1 MGVVLDVPV
10 LDVPVLEVDVWSDVV
25 CPWCY
30 IGKRRFERAVEQLR
44 GEIDVRVT
52 YRPFQLDPRAPR
64 VGTPV
69 AEAYERKFGSAERAH
84 QIIDHVT
91 RVAAEEGVEFHME
104 RALRANTFDA
114 HRLLWLSE
122 ATGRQEALKQ
132 RLLEAYFEQGL
143 DVGDRDV
150 LADCAAEVG
159 LDRNGVRRFLDSDDG
174 AEQVLATLNAA
185 VAAEITAVPTYVI
198 TAGAARWAIP
208 GAQDTD
214 TFVQVMRRVAARAE
228 AAQAAE

>member
-1 MGVVLDVPV
+1 MAVVLD
-10 LDVPVLEVDVWSDVV
+10 VDVWSDVV

-52 YRPFQLDPRAPR
+52 YRPFQLDPTAPR
-64 VGTPV
+64 VGAPV
-69 AEAYERKFGSAERAH
+69 VEAYARKFGGVERAH

-91 RVAAEEGVEFHME
+91 RVAAGEGVELHME
-104 RALRANTFDA
+104 RAVRANTFDA
-114 HRLLWLSE
+114 HRLLWLGE
-122 ATGRQEALKQ
+122 ATGRQDALKQ

-159 LDRNGVRRFLDSDDG
+159 LERDAVRRFLDSDDG
-174 AEQVLATLNAA
+174 AEQVRAA
-185 VAAEITAVPTYVI
+185 LDVAADADVSAVPTYVI
-198 TAGAARWAIP
+198 TAGTARWAIP

-214 TFVQVMRRVAARAE
+214 TFVQVMRRVASRAG
-228 AAQAAE
+228 ASQATE